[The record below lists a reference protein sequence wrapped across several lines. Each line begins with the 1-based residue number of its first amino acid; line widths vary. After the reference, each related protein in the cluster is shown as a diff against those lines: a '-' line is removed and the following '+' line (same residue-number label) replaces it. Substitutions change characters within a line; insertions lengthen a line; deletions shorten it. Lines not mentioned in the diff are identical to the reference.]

1 MAIASI
7 ANRHF
12 TANMIP
18 APNWLAPTGEA
29 AGDDLN
35 EMHEPRCFG
44 GLAGGITAAL
54 AATAP
59 QRQLA
64 KVAPN
69 YIGLSR
75 RAFAVCDMRGAGR
88 AGRN

>member
-1 MAIASI
+1 
-7 ANRHF
+7 
-12 TANMIP
+12 
-18 APNWLAPTGEA
+18 
-29 AGDDLN
+29 
-35 EMHEPRCFG
+35 MHESPCFA

-54 AATAP
+54 AAIAP

-69 YIGLSR
+69 YTGLSR
-75 RAFAVCDMRGAGR
+75 RAFAVCVMRGAGR

>member
-1 MAIASI
+1 MRES
-7 ANRHF
+7 
-12 TANMIP
+12 P
-18 APNWLAPTGEA
+18 
-29 AGDDLN
+29 
-35 EMHEPRCFG
+35 CFA

-54 AATAP
+54 AAIVLGSP

-69 YIGLSR
+69 YTGLSR

-88 AGRN
+88 AGPN

>member
-1 MAIASI
+1 
-7 ANRHF
+7 
-12 TANMIP
+12 
-18 APNWLAPTGEA
+18 
-29 AGDDLN
+29 
-35 EMHEPRCFG
+35 MHESPCFA

-54 AATAP
+54 AAIAP

-69 YIGLSR
+69 YTGLSR